1 MTGQHVRIIIN
12 PRVGVYSWL
21 YRPFRLLPFL
31 AISASQEGKNQR
43 QSGQWWGRRRLAGK
57 PVSESFGRWASWEDE

>member
-12 PRVGVYSWL
+12 PRLGVYSWL

-43 QSGQWWGRRRLAGK
+43 QSGQWWGRIGDWQESQLVSRLGDGPAAG
-57 PVSESFGRWASWEDE
+57 G